1 MCLFLG
7 PLSRENVMIIS
18 IKEIQ
23 KLILAIH
30 VHVQARNLI
39 MEVVDHNLNQELHLT
54 LENGVGHKSD
64 SFINHRITI
73 QKGLTASVECTDDE
87 WGIESASGYSTVQK
101 TALMELKSHR
111 IQLLVQNHYWKY
123 YLNFLLETTI
133 LQIIGILKKI
143 VI

>member
-54 LENGVGHKSD
+54 LENDVGHKSD

-101 TALMELKSHR
+101 SSVAGRRVKAE
-111 IQLLVQNHYWKY
+111 
-123 YLNFLLETTI
+123 
-133 LQIIGILKKI
+133 KK
-143 VI
+143 